1 MFNDKFFDDLFNE
14 TNDMVNEPL
23 LRLGSGSSHS
33 PNSYPSASSDCPS
46 FSLNGGVGLDGPDL
60 FFTSS
65 QDGNE
70 PKSKQGSLEMEDVHS
85 DKPKHRRKTKL
96 ESDTAEIKKQV
107 RAEKNKKYAK
117 ESRDR
122 KRKYVEDLE
131 AQIETLKS
139 ELEKCKARLKE
150 YELIEKYK
158 KSLGN
163 EWYDMLAKVYQDLNS
178 QNQSAANNTSF
189 TQSFKKAFCQA
200 VEEQQKVLEMQTKSI
215 VETMLPLPTR
225 VSMWMAEHNVDITKP
240 EKVIQAFGT
249 ILSGEQ
255 VKTLSDYMQI
265 ADPTGKFRKENS
277 LFVAGCSRKIKSAL
291 KELVSAYKKLK
302 LLLLK
307 IKNHV
312 SSNDMPLY
320 TPYIVEMMA
329 RVGTQLAATPAV
341 ANSGIC
347 QLLEDMSI
355 AKEEEDYKEAEIKA

>member
-1 MFNDKFFDDLFNE
+1 MFNDKFFENLFNE

-23 LRLGSGSSHS
+23 LQLASVSSHS

-46 FSLNGGVGLDGPDL
+46 FSLNGGMALDGPDL

-65 QDGNE
+65 QDGSE
-70 PKSKQGSLEMEDVHS
+70 PGAKQGSLEMEDSYS

-96 ESDTAEIKKQV
+96 EPDTAEIKKQM

-131 AQIETLKS
+131 TQVETLKA
-139 ELEKCKARLKE
+139 ELETYKARLKE
-150 YELIEKYK
+150 YELLEKRK

-178 QNQSAANNTSF
+178 QNESVANGASF

-200 VEEQQKVLEMQTKSI
+200 IYEQQKVLEMQTKNI

-225 VSMWMAEHNVDITKP
+225 ISMWMAEHNVDITKP

-249 ILSGEQ
+249 ILSAEQ
-255 VKTLSDYMQI
+255 VKTFSDYMQI

-277 LFVAGCSRKIKSAL
+277 LFVASCSKKAKNAL
-291 KELVSAYKKLK
+291 KELVTAYKKLK
-302 LLLLK
+302 LLLMK
-307 IKNHV
+307 VKRHV
-312 SSNDMPLY
+312 NTSDMPLY

-329 RVGTQLAATPAV
+329 RVGNQLAATPAV

-355 AKEEEDYKEAEIKA
+355 AKEEEDPKEADIKA